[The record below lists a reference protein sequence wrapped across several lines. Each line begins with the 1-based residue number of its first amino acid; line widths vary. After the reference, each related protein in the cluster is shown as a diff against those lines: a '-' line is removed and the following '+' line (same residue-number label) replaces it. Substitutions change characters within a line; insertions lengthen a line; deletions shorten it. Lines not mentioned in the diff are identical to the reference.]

1 MTKPKIVHTIISSKI
16 VDEYGEQG
24 VDELPDFTVG
34 HVLLSTMS
42 GRLLAELPDLYERY

>member
-1 MTKPKIVHTIISSKI
+1 MPSVDDAPIPAINNEAKILHTIISSKS

-34 HVLLSTMS
+34 HVL
-42 GRLLAELPDLYERY
+42 